1 VLFNHRQKTPPH
13 RTGRTVVEAE
23 STPGYPR
30 RRTLADSV
38 WMFQTSGTWIMK
50 FAKTIM
56 FNFLALLM
64 STVLTIGALLLCL
77 KLVDVYLQYK
87 RHAASPDEDADEPT
101 MRTMEYYPFTGGQIQ
116 AYKRERGKVAWSD
129 FYDDFDMVSGEYG
142 FFIDFRLESPPPK
155 QNNEIRIVLTGGSAA
170 QGWGGRTNA
179 DMFYQLLPTKLNQ
192 ELQAHGQDCKV
203 TVVNLAM
210 ASSQIYQNFIALNK
224 WAHPL
229 QPDAIV
235 SYSGSNEIAVPW
247 TSKGD
252 ADQLASYQVG
262 GFLHVPRYSASP
274 RWLKILA
281 QYYPGIV
288 RRTVLGSLIRFMY
301 LRDYSDD
308 WDANYFLSRVDP
320 DYRPMPREEL
330 QRRYKAALKSL
341 TLDDIVDSVSIPLYE
356 RSLESISRD
365 FPGTPIFAV
374 FQPLWHSQE
383 EYTRMTTVIP
393 SKVNDQ
399 DHYADI
405 KFLNLQRVWEEHNF
419 FSGSLVDSVH
429 LSNDGHKLVTTYLSD
444 WLLPFAQDR
453 CAQLNTTKAASPQHV
468 N

>member
-1 VLFNHRQKTPPH
+1 
-13 RTGRTVVEAE
+13 
-23 STPGYPR
+23 
-30 RRTLADSV
+30 
-38 WMFQTSGTWIMK
+38 
-50 FAKTIM
+50 
-56 FNFLALLM
+56 
-64 STVLTIGALLLCL
+64 
-77 KLVDVYLQYK
+77 
-87 RHAASPDEDADEPT
+87 
-101 MRTMEYYPFTGGQIQ
+101 
-116 AYKRERGKVAWSD
+116 
-129 FYDDFDMVSGEYG
+129 MVSGEYG
-142 FFIDFRLESPPPK
+142 FSIDFRLESPPSK
-155 QNNEIRIVLTGGSAA
+155 QDNEIRIVLTGGSTA
-170 QGWGGRTNA
+170 QGWGGRANA
-179 DMFYQLLPTKLNQ
+179 DMFYQLLPTKLTQ
-192 ELQAHGQDCKV
+192 ELQEHGRNCKV
-203 TVVNLAM
+203 TVINLAM
-210 ASSQIYQNFIALNK
+210 AFSQIYQNFIALNK

-229 QPDAIV
+229 QPDAII
-235 SYSGSNEIAVPW
+235 SFSGGNEIAVPW

-252 ADQLASYQVG
+252 ADQLASYRVG

-288 RRTVLGSLIRFMY
+288 RLTALGSLIRFMY
-301 LRDYSDD
+301 LPDYSDD

-374 FQPLWHSQE
+374 FQPLWHSQK

-399 DHYADI
+399 DHYTDI

-419 FSGSLVDSVH
+419 FPGSLVDTVH

-444 WLLPFAQDR
+444 WLFPFVQDR
-453 CAQLNTTKAASPQHV
+453 CAHLIAAKAAAPQHA

>member
-1 VLFNHRQKTPPH
+1 MPQGRQYPHPPAV
-13 RTGRTVVEAE
+13 RSIPNV
-23 STPGYPR
+23 
-30 RRTLADSV
+30 
-38 WMFQTSGTWIMK
+38 QTAKNATMK
-50 FAKTIM
+50 FAKTVI
-56 FNFLALLM
+56 FNCLAFLM

-77 KLVDVYLQYK
+77 KLVDVYLQYH
-87 RHAASPDEDADEPT
+87 RHAAYPDVDADEPT
-101 MRTMEYYPFTGGQIQ
+101 MRTTEYYPYTGGQIQ
-116 AYKRERGKVAWSD
+116 AYKRERGKLAWSD

-142 FFIDFRLESPPPK
+142 FFIDFRLEAPPPK
-155 QNNEIRIVLTGGSAA
+155 QDNEIRIVLTGGSTA

-192 ELQAHGQDCKV
+192 ELQEHGQNCKV
-203 TVVNLAM
+203 TVINLAM

-224 WAHPL
+224 WTHPL
-229 QPDAIV
+229 RPDAIV
-235 SYSGSNEIAVPW
+235 SFSGGNEIAVPW

-281 QYYPGIV
+281 EYYPGIV
-288 RRTVLGSLIRFMY
+288 RRTALGSLIRFMY
-301 LRDYSDD
+301 LPDYSDD

-320 DYRPMPREEL
+320 NYRPMPREEL

-356 RSLESISRD
+356 HSLESISRD
-365 FPGTPIFAV
+365 FPATPIFAV

-383 EYTRMTTVIP
+383 EYTRMTNVIP

-419 FSGSLVDSVH
+419 FPGSLVDSVH
-429 LSNDGHKLVTTYLSD
+429 LSNEGHKLVTTYLSD
-444 WLLPFAQDR
+444 YLFPFVQHR
-453 CAQLNTTKAASPQHV
+453 CVEIATAKAAPSPRA

>member
-1 VLFNHRQKTPPH
+1 
-13 RTGRTVVEAE
+13 
-23 STPGYPR
+23 
-30 RRTLADSV
+30 
-38 WMFQTSGTWIMK
+38 MFQTSGTWIMK
-50 FAKTIM
+50 FTKTIM

-356 RSLESISRD
+356 RSLESIGRD

-419 FSGSLVDSVH
+419 FPGSLVDSVH

>member
-1 VLFNHRQKTPPH
+1 
-13 RTGRTVVEAE
+13 
-23 STPGYPR
+23 
-30 RRTLADSV
+30 
-38 WMFQTSGTWIMK
+38 MK
-50 FAKTIM
+50 FVKTVI
-56 FNFLALLM
+56 FNFLAILL
-64 STVLTIGALLLCL
+64 SVTLTIGALLLCL
-77 KLVDVYLQYK
+77 KAYDVYLSSH
-87 RHAASPDEDADEPT
+87 RHPAAPDDDADEPT
-101 MRTMEYYPFTGGQIQ
+101 MRTLEYYPFTGAQIQ
-116 AYKRERGKVAWSD
+116 AYKREQGRLPWSS
-129 FYDDFDMVSGEYG
+129 FYDDFDVVSGEYG
-142 FFIDFRLESPPPK
+142 FFIDFRLESPPLK
-155 QNNEIRIVLTGGSAA
+155 QDNEIRIVLTGGSAA

-179 DMFYQLLPTKLNQ
+179 DMFYRLLPTKLTQ
-192 ELQAHGQDCKV
+192 QLQQRGQNCQV

-210 ASSQIYQNFIALNK
+210 ASSHIYQNFIALNK

-235 SYSGSNEIAVPW
+235 SFSGGNEIAVPL
-247 TSKGD
+247 TSKSD

-288 RRTVLGSLIRFMY
+288 RRTALGSLIRFIY
-301 LRDYSDD
+301 LPDYSED
-308 WDANYFLSRVDP
+308 WDANYLLSRVDP
-320 DYRPMPREEL
+320 NYRPMPREEL
-330 QRRYKAALKSL
+330 KRRYKAALKSL
-341 TLDDIVDSVSIPLYE
+341 TMDDIIDSVSIPLYE
-356 RSLESISRD
+356 HSLESISRD

-383 EYTRMTTVIP
+383 EYTRMTNVIP

-405 KFLNLQRVWEEHNF
+405 KFLNLQHVWEENKF
-419 FSGSLVDSVH
+419 FPGSLVDSVH
-429 LSNDGHKLVTTYLSD
+429 LSNNGQILVTTYLTD

-453 CAQLNTTKAASPQHV
+453 CAQLSATKTAPAQHV

>member
-1 VLFNHRQKTPPH
+1 
-13 RTGRTVVEAE
+13 
-23 STPGYPR
+23 
-30 RRTLADSV
+30 
-38 WMFQTSGTWIMK
+38 MK
-50 FAKTIM
+50 FAKTVI
-56 FNFLALLM
+56 FNFLAFLV
-64 STVLTIGALLLCL
+64 SSVLTIAALLPCL
-77 KLVDVYLQYK
+77 KLFDVYLLSQ
-87 RHAASPDEDADEPT
+87 RHAALADEDADQPT
-101 MRTMEYYPFTGGQIQ
+101 MRTLEYYPFTGGHIQ
-116 AYKRERGKVAWSD
+116 AYKHERGTLPWSS
-129 FYDDFDMVSGEYG
+129 FYDDFDVASGEYG
-142 FFIDFRLESPPPK
+142 FFIDFRLEAPPPK
-155 QNNEIRIVLTGGSAA
+155 QDNEIRIVLTGGSTA

-192 ELQAHGQDCKV
+192 ELHEHGQDCKV

-235 SYSGSNEIAVPW
+235 SFSGGNEIAVPW
-247 TSKGD
+247 VSRGD

-262 GFLHVPRYSASP
+262 GFLHVLRYSASP

-288 RRTVLGSLIRFMY
+288 RRTALGSLIRFIY
-301 LRDYSDD
+301 LPNYSDD

-320 DYRPMPREEL
+320 NYRPMPREEL
-330 QRRYKAALKSL
+330 QRRYKAVLKSL
-341 TLDDIVDSVSIPLYE
+341 TFDDIVDSVSIPLYE
-356 RSLESISRD
+356 HALESISRD
-365 FPGTPIFAV
+365 FPGMPIFAV

-383 EYTRMTTVIP
+383 EYTRLTTVIP
-393 SKVNDQ
+393 GKVNDQ
-399 DHYADI
+399 DRYADI

-419 FSGSLVDSVH
+419 FPGSLVNSVH

-444 WLLPFAQDR
+444 YLLPFVQRR
-453 CAQLNTTKAASPQHV
+453 CGELTAAKAAPSPRA

>member
-1 VLFNHRQKTPPH
+1 
-13 RTGRTVVEAE
+13 
-23 STPGYPR
+23 
-30 RRTLADSV
+30 
-38 WMFQTSGTWIMK
+38 MK
-50 FAKTIM
+50 FAKTVVFYLFAI
-56 FNFLALLM
+56 LL
-64 STVLTIGALLLCL
+64 SVTLTIGVLLLGL
-77 KLVDVYLQYK
+77 KFYDARLLSH

-101 MRTMEYYPFTGGQIQ
+101 MRTMDSYPFTGGHIQ
-116 AYKRERGKVAWSD
+116 AFKTERKPLWSNY
-129 FYDDFDMVSGEYG
+129 YDDFDMVSREYG
-142 FFIDFRLESPPPK
+142 FSIDFRLESPPSK
-155 QNNEIRIVLTGGSAA
+155 LDNEIRIVLTGGSTA

-179 DMFYQLLPTKLNQ
+179 DMFYQLLPAKLIQ
-192 ELQAHGQDCKV
+192 ELQEHGQNCRV
-203 TVVNLAM
+203 TVINLAM

-235 SYSGSNEIAVPW
+235 SFSGGNEIAVPW

-288 RRTVLGSLIRFMY
+288 RRTALGSLIRFMY

-320 DYRPMPREEL
+320 NYRPMPREEL

-356 RSLESISRD
+356 HSLESISRD

-374 FQPLWHSQE
+374 FQPIRGQWQE
-383 EYTRMTTVIP
+383 EYARMRAVIP
-393 SKVNDQ
+393 Q
-399 DHYADI
+399 DVHDKGQYDKI
-405 KFLNLQRVWEEHNF
+405 KFYDLQ
-419 FSGSLVDSVH
+419 
-429 LSNDGHKLVTTYLSD
+429 KI
-444 WLLPFAQDR
+444 
-453 CAQLNTTKAASPQHV
+453 
-468 N
+468 